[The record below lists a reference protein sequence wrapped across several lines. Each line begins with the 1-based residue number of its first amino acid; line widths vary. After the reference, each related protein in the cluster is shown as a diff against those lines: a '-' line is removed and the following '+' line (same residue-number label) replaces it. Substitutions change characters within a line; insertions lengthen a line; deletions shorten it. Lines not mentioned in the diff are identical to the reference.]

1 MFSNVDIKRAM
12 TAYAEELAQSHID
25 FHMHFPVSGLDDR
38 AETLQIIADLREA
51 VRRSE
56 YPEATML
63 AVCKI
68 MGVVPSF
75 DADSIELMRACREYS
90 LATIGVQ
97 EEHVKRLEGR
107 EVFKPFVPI
116 EPATSAGPA
125 APVAP
130 PSTPLI
136 SEVLEPFLSDKQS
149 GKPVKIATVKAYR
162 ANVAS
167 VIEILGDVP
176 VGSITYDDVTRL
188 RDVMLRLPK
197 NRNRAERYKDLTL
210 DEILAMNIPERE
222 LIGGRSVKETLN
234 YTKSLYKWLVRRS
247 TVTLNPFEGVMT
259 ATSSQSY
266 EPFTDTQVS
275 NIFSSE
281 LYTSVP
287 ALTTT
292 PGHWWLLLMSLYS
305 GARPSELVQLTLDDV
320 VEEQGVLV
328 MRIVADEAKG
338 QSVKTKAGQRVVPV
352 HPKLLELGFADF
364 IENSRVA
371 GEERVL
377 HGISKGNAQSGGPA
391 GVWFKRYKQFH
402 LPELEEQ
409 RKPLYSFRST
419 FVTHALNVANID
431 LAYVQQIVGHE
442 RSQMGTTRVYDAG
455 GDAKRLFE
463 EISKVKFKPPPIK
476 PVTA

>member
-1 MFSNVDIKRAM
+1 
-12 TAYAEELAQSHID
+12 
-25 FHMHFPVSGLDDR
+25 
-38 AETLQIIADLREA
+38 
-51 VRRSE
+51 
-56 YPEATML
+56 
-63 AVCKI
+63 
-68 MGVVPSF
+68 
-75 DADSIELMRACREYS
+75 
-90 LATIGVQ
+90 
-97 EEHVKRLEGR
+97 
-107 EVFKPFVPI
+107 
-116 EPATSAGPA
+116 
-125 APVAP
+125 
-130 PSTPLI
+130 
-136 SEVLEPFLSDKQS
+136 
-149 GKPVKIATVKAYR
+149 
-162 ANVAS
+162 
-167 VIEILGDVP
+167 
-176 VGSITYDDVTRL
+176 
-188 RDVMLRLPK
+188 
-197 NRNRAERYKDLTL
+197 
-210 DEILAMNIPERE
+210 MNIPERE

-275 NIFSSE
+275 KIFSSE

-364 IENSRVA
+364 IERSRVA
-371 GEERVL
+371 GKERVL
-377 HGISKGNAQSGGPA
+377 HGISKGKAQSGGPA

-463 EISKVKFKPPPIK
+463 EISKVKFKLPPIK